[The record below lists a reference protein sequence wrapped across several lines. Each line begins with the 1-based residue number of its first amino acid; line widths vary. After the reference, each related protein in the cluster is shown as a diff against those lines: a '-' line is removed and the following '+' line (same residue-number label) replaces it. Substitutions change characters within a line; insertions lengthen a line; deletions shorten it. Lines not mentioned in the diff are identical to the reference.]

1 MGLHGAAQPGRLLDL
16 HEEELPVTQEELP
29 AMQEVEDSASMRG
42 KRKESWRAV
51 IEVVSGSCCQRRRGM
66 AIGRNGGHPYV
77 VGVEEVMGA
86 KLHSNGGHARK
97 GPKCKYAGARGLA
110 CISTKALSY

>member
-1 MGLHGAAQPGRLLDL
+1 
-16 HEEELPVTQEELP
+16 
-29 AMQEVEDSASMRG
+29 
-42 KRKESWRAV
+42 
-51 IEVVSGSCCQRRRGM
+51 M

-77 VGVEEVMGA
+77 VGVEEAMGA
-86 KLHSNGGHARK
+86 KLHSNGGHARL